1 MVNWIIFLNW
11 SLTMGGIYSSWFD
24 VERNSYLTHG
34 LHQLQSYLN
43 KKGDSKCWFK
53 CGFWFRT
60 KLLLCLFPPPDWKNR
75 SAFCCRRS
83 SSPHVLLSGCGGR
96 RNRYPDLMWP
106 NPGMCWSVYRR
117 RAWSRRPLWELGR
130 EQFGAGVGRWGPGA
144 IFTFRKGDREWWVFS
159 LIVLSLFGMFCLL
172 FQAVLVIKEQ

>member
-1 MVNWIIFLNW
+1 MVNWIIFWIEALQW
-11 SLTMGGIYSSWFD
+11 EAFIL
-24 VERNSYLTHG
+24 HG
-34 LHQLQSYLN
+34 LMLKEIVASHMVYISCSPIWIRKVIVSVDLNAVSDSEQSCY
-43 KKGDSKCWFK
+43 CAF
-53 CGFWFRT
+53 
-60 KLLLCLFPPPDWKNR
+60 FPPPDWKNR
-75 SAFCCRRS
+75 SAFCCWRS

-130 EQFGAGVGRWGPGA
+130 EQFGPGAGRWGPGA